1 MTPTSNAMQ
10 KLRGRAPLLL
20 LAAFAAAA
28 GLQAADNAP
37 QPAAAPAAQTN
48 NAAAGPAKKREGI
61 LLDMDI
67 GEKRGVANTRKR
79 RKRKGR
85 PRAEQQI
92 ALPDLKPED
101 AAVTVEGETL
111 TWGALLEMADL
122 HVSRMRLP
130 PSISELSEEEQ
141 KSMKIQLTMRRVYEL
156 AGRFAAKAMFAHEA
170 KRQGA
175 KLEPAKVESMERQVF
190 NKLTLDRADA
200 MIAAYKKPGSFF
212 SHEFTNSLYILAF
225 RDQIVRPGIKIT
237 DEEVKQAMARVAATN
252 ALYVAENEAERQSMR
267 RHREK
272 IAKGEEDFATV
283 ADEISNCDSSLY
295 GGAWGTFSKEK
306 LHKNLWEAA
315 VALPLN
321 ELSQVVETE
330 YSFHILK
337 VTAKQYPVGTKEGA
351 EGVEP
356 VSVTISHIE
365 RDKKEPIP
373 VLDAEATRKK
383 LIEVRTKVEMAKRE
397 RKLRETVK
405 VESPLKIDLAIKK
418 KTAPTAGP
426 NAKAAPGKTG
436 EPSLPLNL
444 K

>member
-1 MTPTSNAMQ
+1 MTMAM
-10 KLRGRAPLLL
+10 RNLLL
-20 LAAFAAAA
+20 VAAFAAVSSVLPRFVAA
-28 GLQAADNAP
+28 QQQAPAKPASAAQAAKEDTDRP
-37 QPAAAPAAQTN
+37 
-48 NAAAGPAKKREGI
+48 KEKGI

-67 GEKRGVANTRKR
+67 KETHGITNPSRR
-79 RKRKGR
+79 RKRKQ
-85 PRAEQQI
+85 EEEV
-92 ALPDLKPED
+92 ALPDLKPGD

-111 TWGALLEMADL
+111 TWGALLEMATL
-122 HVSRMRLP
+122 HVKRMRLP
-130 PSISELSEEEQ
+130 PSIGELSEEDRQ
-141 KSMKIQLTMRRVYEL
+141 SMMTQLTMRRVYEL
-156 AGRFAAKAMFAHEA
+156 AGRFAAKAMLAHEA
-170 KRQGA
+170 KRRGA
-175 KLEPAKVESMERQVF
+175 KLIPETVESMERQVF
-190 NKLTLDRADA
+190 NKLTLNKADA
-200 MIAAYKKPGSFF
+200 MIAAYKKPDSFF

-225 RDQIVRPGIKIT
+225 RDQIVRPSIKVT
-237 DEEVKQAMARVAATN
+237 DEDVKKAMARVNATN
-252 ALYVAENEAERQSMR
+252 ALYVVENESERQSML

-272 IAKGEEDFATV
+272 IAKGEEDFAVV
-283 ADEISNCDSSLY
+283 ADQISNCDSSLY
-295 GGAWGTFSKEK
+295 GGVWGTFSKEK
-306 LHKNLWEAA
+306 LHAKLWEAA

-373 VLDAEATRKK
+373 VISAEETRKK

-405 VESPLKIDLAIKK
+405 IESPLKIDLSMKK
-418 KTAPTAGP
+418 KSAQKSKIVPITP
-426 NAKAAPGKTG
+426 G